1 MGIMRGF
8 RVGSLIGVGVGLLL
22 TVHSLLAERIHI
34 HLCDASYLLISKPLG
49 QRSPGYLGILFE
61 NLGDDQVAELHV
73 KSGVEV
79 MMVDHDGPAGKAGLR
94 VHDVIVQLNGQ
105 MILSADSLRR
115 MIHDAGVGA
124 EVKLSVLREGQQLTV
139 NARLASRGDVEREA
153 VARMAAPERSEGQ
166 SNAVPSGFVK
176 SHDAD
181 SVDPPD
187 AKWGSGFLR
196 QMLHSGPFTG
206 LMMEAIEP
214 QLAGYFGSSTGG
226 GLLVQ
231 SVVANSPGAEAGLR
245 AGDVVLRV
253 DSVEVRTTDAWM
265 KRLHAKHGE
274 AVVLVVLRNHHEE
287 TMTLIPKGKSRSEVL
302 WPGVFGDTGTAA

>member
-1 MGIMRGF
+1 MGIMR
-8 RVGSLIGVGVGLLL
+8 VGVTGLVVGGFGMLL
-22 TVHSLLAERIHI
+22 GAHGLRAEQLDL
-34 HLCDASYLLISKPLG
+34 HLCHASYLLTAKSLG
-49 QRSPGYLGILFE
+49 QRSQGYLGILFE
-61 NLGDDQVAELHV
+61 NISDEQSVELHV

-94 VHDVIVQLNGQ
+94 VHDVIVQLNGET
-105 MILSADSLRR
+105 ILSADSLRR
-115 MIHDAGVGA
+115 LIHDAGVGA
-124 EVKLSVLREGQQLTV
+124 EVKLSVLRQGQQLTV

-166 SNAVPSGFVK
+166 SNAVASGFVK
-176 SHDAD
+176 SYDSD

-231 SVVANSPGAEAGLR
+231 SVVEHSPGAEAGLR

-265 KRLHAKHGE
+265 RRLHAKRGE

-287 TMTLIPKGKSRSEVL
+287 TMTLIPKAKGRSEVV
-302 WPGVFGDTGTAA
+302 WPGEFGNTITSA